1 LKVLLYQTKFLEMT
15 MKIRTAVTLLC
26 MAAALTTVA
35 IADDEQDYQ
44 AWMKTVGGTA
54 GKLRKELD
62 AKAFADAAKDAATL
76 QDVFKHVEGYW
87 AKSNTADAVKAAQ
100 DAQSAARGLVAAAG
114 SENAEQSAASL
125 KMLMS
130 TCGGCHNAHREK
142 VEGGFKIKP

>member
-1 LKVLLYQTKFLEMT
+1 
-15 MKIRTAVTLLC
+15 MKKRTAVTFLFL
-26 MAAALTTVA
+26 AAALATVA
-35 IADDEQDYQ
+35 IADDAQDYQ

-62 AKAFADAAKDAATL
+62 AKSYADAAKDAAAL
-76 QDVFKHVEGYW
+76 QDVFKKVEGYW
-87 AKSNTADAVKAAQ
+87 AKSNTADAMKAAQ
-100 DAQSAARGLVAAAG
+100 DAQAGAKSLVAAAG
-114 SENAEQSAASL
+114 SENAEQSAAGL